1 MSFSTDKLSATDYV
15 ELPSLTT
22 AEIDAAILAAELPAG
37 SLVYNSDTAEVNTY
51 NGVEI
56 TPVVFSPFLSNTVVL
71 TETDV
76 QNLNTIPIT
85 LVPAPG
91 TGFAL
96 SYQGGISRL
105 TYGSAPFDFSAS
117 LTRTIMEGDT
127 SQFFD
132 NGVGL
137 LNFNGMTA
145 NAISYPGYSGANSVV
160 YLNTAAE
167 NKALQ
172 IFDQFGPPT
181 GGTGCTI
188 EITTFYSLI
197 TL

>member
-1 MSFSTDKLSATDYV
+1 MSLQTEKIIATEYI
-15 ELPSLTT
+15 ETPSFTT
-22 AEIDAAILAAELPAG
+22 AEIDAKIIATELPAG
-37 SLVYNSDTAEVNTY
+37 SLVYNSETDALQIST
-51 NGVEI
+51 GVGV
-56 TPVVFSPFLSNTVVL
+56 TPVVYSPFLSHIVAL
-71 TETDV
+71 SETDV

-91 TGFAL
+91 AGYAL

-145 NAISYPGYSGANSVV
+145 NAIAYPGYSGANSVV